1 MQRARGLR
9 TSSFGS
15 NLGATASYH
24 APLVVSR
31 APLEKPMRE
40 VSAEER
46 EEIEQAFQLF
56 DSNKDGYIDY
66 HEIKVAM
73 RALGF
78 ELGKEEVL
86 DAMAAHNVQPH
97 DQMSRDAF
105 VKMSA

>member
-15 NLGATASYH
+15 NLGANASYH

-56 DSNKDGYIDY
+56 DSNKAVSYT
-66 HEIKVAM
+66 HLTLPTN
-73 RALGF
+73 R
-78 ELGKEEVL
+78 EV
-86 DAMAAHNVQPH
+86 
-97 DQMSRDAF
+97 
-105 VKMSA
+105 